1 MTFGPIKTRKYEEMT
16 PTQAVPAV
24 VFRSESSIPAVS
36 EKTPS
41 RTKTPE
47 PTTTRTER
55 RPAHRKRTS
64 QPRRHSSDQ
73 PRTGLDQLHPHDSDD
88 HRHSRRRRTKT
99 FARQTR
105 RSLATA
111 AAPSRS
117 RRPAVSA
124 PPAAVLQPQNTPP
137 PPRLGENAARRTIS
151 RPDPVAI
158 AVSLYGLTR
167 TTKSLYTT
175 RPVLSSSTRVSVLS
189 ATARRRDAAL
199 RPRPRRTGRSRRHRR
214 TAFYTT
220 TDLPLFPAVPP
231 LTSQAPPGPATWI
244 GASLRERK
252 PDYTCG
258 YDA

>member
-1 MTFGPIKTRKYEEMT
+1 MR
-16 PTQAVPAV
+16 
-24 VFRSESSIPAVS
+24 AVS
-36 EKTPS
+36 P
-41 RTKTPE
+41 RYPRRRPAGRRHRN

-64 QPRRHSSDQ
+64 QPRRRSSDQ

-88 HRHSRRRRTKT
+88 HRDSRRRRTKT

-117 RRPAVSA
+117 RRTAVSA

-199 RPRPRRTGRSRRHRR
+199 RPRPRRTGRTRRHRR

-220 TDLPLFPAVPP
+220 TDLPL
-231 LTSQAPPGPATWI
+231 SQR
-244 GASLRERK
+244 SCR
-252 PDYTCG
+252 
-258 YDA
+258 

>member
-55 RPAHRKRTS
+55 RPAPRKRTS
-64 QPRRHSSDQ
+64 QPRRRPSDQ

-88 HRHSRRRRTKT
+88 NRRRRRTKT

-124 PPAAVLQPQNTPP
+124 PPAAVLQP
-137 PPRLGENAARRTIS
+137 RT
-151 RPDPVAI
+151 
-158 AVSLYGLTR
+158 
-167 TTKSLYTT
+167 
-175 RPVLSSSTRVSVLS
+175 
-189 ATARRRDAAL
+189 RRRLHASD
-199 RPRPRRTGRSRRHRR
+199 RTPRAEPSLGPIPS
-214 TAFYTT
+214 
-220 TDLPLFPAVPP
+220 PL
-231 LTSQAPPGPATWI
+231 LC
-244 GASLRERK
+244 RCM
-252 PDYTCG
+252 D
-258 YDA
+258 

>member
-16 PTQAVPAV
+16 PTQAVPSGVPQPVPTSAV
-24 VFRSESSIPAVS
+24 
-36 EKTPS
+36 PS
-41 RTKTPE
+41 RTPAAVSQRYPRRRPAGRRHRK

-167 TTKSLYTT
+167 ATKSLYTT

-189 ATARRRDAAL
+189 AIARRRDAAL
-199 RPRPRRTGRSRRHRR
+199 RPRPRRTGRTRRHRR

-220 TDLPLFPAVPP
+220 TDPLSPAVPP
-231 LTSQAPPGPATWI
+231 LTSPAPRGPAT
-244 GASLRERK
+244 
-252 PDYTCG
+252 
-258 YDA
+258 

>member
-24 VFRSESSIPAVS
+24 VAVEFRVEAPAVFRSESSIPAVS

-64 QPRRHSSDQ
+64 QPRRQSSDQ

-124 PPAAVLQPQNTPP
+124 PPAAVLQP
-137 PPRLGENAARRTIS
+137 RT
-151 RPDPVAI
+151 
-158 AVSLYGLTR
+158 
-167 TTKSLYTT
+167 
-175 RPVLSSSTRVSVLS
+175 
-189 ATARRRDAAL
+189 RRRLHASD
-199 RPRPRRTGRSRRHRR
+199 RTPRAEPSLGPIPS
-214 TAFYTT
+214 
-220 TDLPLFPAVPP
+220 PL
-231 LTSQAPPGPATWI
+231 LC
-244 GASLRERK
+244 RCM
-252 PDYTCG
+252 D
-258 YDA
+258 